1 MEKALWV
8 VRDRIVSRSAI
19 DDLVADAT
27 VRGIHDLV
35 VQIRGR
41 GDAYYASAL
50 EPRAEGLA
58 ASFDPL
64 AQLVRAGAAVCVRLH
79 ARANVFFVWSHPQG
93 ALPPSPAHLVNAH
106 PHWLLQPGA
115 GQP

>member
-8 VRDRIVSRSAI
+8 VRDRILSRSAI

-50 EPRAEGLA
+50 EPLAEGLA
-58 ASFDPL
+58 AGFDPL
-64 AQLVRAGAAVCVRLH
+64 AHLVRAGAAVGVRIP
-79 ARANVFFVWSHPQG
+79 AWADVFFVWSHPSR
-93 ALPPSPAHLVNAH
+93 APPRPAVHSVH
-106 PHWLLQPGA
+106 HDPGRL
-115 GQP
+115 